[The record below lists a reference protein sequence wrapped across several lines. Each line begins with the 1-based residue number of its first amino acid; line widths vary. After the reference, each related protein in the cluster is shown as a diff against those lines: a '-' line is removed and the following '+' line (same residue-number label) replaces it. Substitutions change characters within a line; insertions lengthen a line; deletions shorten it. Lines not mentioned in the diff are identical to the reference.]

1 MQQDLLQTDMT
12 DKTEAARRFLEEAL
26 ADFRKGRLQEAA
38 EKMTVSGTLVREMI
52 GFIKWEELNRP
63 VQITADATFRH
74 RPERHVM
81 WYELKEKYLPEREHR
96 NHSLNKEEAVNKEE
110 TAGALPEKI
119 PERETQ
125 QEDLLSQVCIEELG
139 LSLRAENCLH
149 RVAIETVGQLTAKMA
164 GELSMIRNFGQKCLA
179 EVKEKLAEKNL
190 ALREEE
196 NKD

>member
-38 EKMTVSGTLVREMI
+38 EKMTVSDTLVREMI

-96 NHSLNKEEAVNKEE
+96 NHSLNTEKN
-110 TAGALPEKI
+110 AGALPEKI
-119 PERETQ
+119 PEKKRRKKF
-125 QEDLLSQVCIEELG
+125 CY
-139 LSLRAENCLH
+139 R
-149 RVAIETVGQLTAKMA
+149 R
-164 GELSMIRNFGQKCLA
+164 F
-179 EVKEKLAEKNL
+179 
-190 ALREEE
+190 ALRSWGSHCVPKTACTASES
-196 NKD
+196 KPSGS